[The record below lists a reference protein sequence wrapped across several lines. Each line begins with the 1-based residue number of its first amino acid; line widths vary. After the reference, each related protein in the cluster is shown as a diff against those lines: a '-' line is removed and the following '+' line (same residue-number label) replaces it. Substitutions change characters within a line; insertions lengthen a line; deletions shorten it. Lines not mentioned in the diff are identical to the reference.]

1 MIEVPILADS
11 EARKQALE
19 TGTSFIVQ
27 APAGS
32 GKTELLTRRF
42 LRLLAEVESPQQILA
57 ITFTRAATAEMR
69 RRILGAMENARDG
82 NDDSDKSKELRE
94 LALAAVRN
102 AEKRDWDI
110 FRNPHLLRIET
121 IDSFCLSLAH
131 RTPLLSRLGGTFQPT
146 EIAEPLYDLAAQRTL
161 RMLGGSNAALN
172 DAINTLLRVRDNGLS
187 ECAQLIASMLARRDQ
202 WSSRYVFDLTPDW
215 QEHVR
220 TELQKPMKRAITRTL
235 TQLTQHL
242 ADAGVDGSEIAMLAA
257 LACANLRLENSEAC
271 RKRLL
276 SIESIA
282 GHGDAPSFD
291 ENSIEVWKS
300 LAAFLLTGNKDWRK
314 SFTKR
319 DGFPVSSRAQGGQMQ
334 AISARFQ
341 SIPGFREILCQTRN
355 LPPPAYSD
363 EQWSLL
369 SKLFITLRAAT
380 AQLKVVFAE
389 RNTVDF
395 IEIGLAAE
403 QVLKLS
409 DEMLGDLPSELA
421 LSKSEELRH
430 LLVDEFQDTS
440 RRQHKLLS
448 MLVRAWS
455 GDERRTCFLVG
466 DPMQSIYLFRQA
478 EVELFQR
485 AKKYGLGSGDETL
498 PLESLQ
504 LTTNFRSHREL
515 VDRLNQILEPIFPSE
530 RKAGRGQRRLHAVGS
545 VRDKARTRQ
554 CSDPRELDP
563 APRFAGR
570 TAGGPGQGPVSR
582 SKSGTQHRPFSRQ
595 RN

>member
-1 MIEVPILADS
+1 
-11 EARKQALE
+11 
-19 TGTSFIVQ
+19 
-27 APAGS
+27 
-32 GKTELLTRRF
+32 
-42 LRLLAEVESPQQILA
+42 
-57 ITFTRAATAEMR
+57 
-69 RRILGAMENARDG
+69 
-82 NDDSDKSKELRE
+82 
-94 LALAAVRN
+94 
-102 AEKRDWDI
+102 
-110 FRNPHLLRIET
+110 
-121 IDSFCLSLAH
+121 
-131 RTPLLSRLGGTFQPT
+131 
-146 EIAEPLYDLAAQRTL
+146 
-161 RMLGGSNAALN
+161 
-172 DAINTLLRVRDNGLS
+172 
-187 ECAQLIASMLARRDQ
+187 
-202 WSSRYVFDLTPDW
+202 
-215 QEHVR
+215 
-220 TELQKPMKRAITRTL
+220 
-235 TQLTQHL
+235 
-242 ADAGVDGSEIAMLAA
+242 
-257 LACANLRLENSEAC
+257 
-271 RKRLL
+271 
-276 SIESIA
+276 
-282 GHGDAPSFD
+282 
-291 ENSIEVWKS
+291 
-300 LAAFLLTGNKDWRK
+300 
-314 SFTKR
+314 
-319 DGFPVSSRAQGGQMQ
+319 MQ

-515 VDRLNQILEPIFPSE
+515 VNRLNQILEPTFRQNVKADAASVDFTPSE
-530 RKAGRGQRRLHAVGS
+530 AYETKPIPDS
-545 VRDKARTRQ
+545 VQIHVNLIPHHDSQDELREARARAQ
-554 CSDPRELDP
+554 LVEANQVLNI
-563 APRFAGR
+563 
-570 TAGGPGQGPVSR
+570 VR
-582 SKSGTQHRPFSRQ
+582 SHCDEH
-595 RN
+595 